1 MKEIVKILE
10 SVASRNGRYGS
21 DIFIDWLDFMI
32 EMFNVEHYMKQGGFE
47 DNAQKMYAENPEL
60 MQCTLLWMN
69 EATIHIER
77 CETWDGL
84 GLVYEDLYK
93 SKGKADALGQFFT
106 PECICDLMA
115 RCSHKPSEESER
127 INDCA
132 CGSGRTLMAIRCQEI
147 AKRKSNNY
155 YYGEDI
161 DSVSVRMCALN
172 LMIYGCRGMVTRMD
186 TLKYVGHWDC
196 YVLNEVRY
204 PIPTPF
210 YSIRKAVRVI
220 EEAQP
225 KKEVAQTKKEEIE
238 KPQSVEVG
246 KKPIQLTLF

>member
-10 SVASRNGRYGS
+10 SVANRNGRYGS
-21 DIFIDWLDFMI
+21 DIFTDWLDFMI
-32 EMFNVEHYMKQGGFE
+32 DMFSTEHYMEGQDGFE
-47 DNAQKMYAENPEL
+47 KNVARLNEQSPEL
-60 MQCTLLWMN
+60 MQCTILWMC
-69 EATIHIER
+69 EATKHIEMY
-77 CETWDGL
+77 ETWDGL
-84 GLVYEDLYK
+84 GLVYEALYK

-106 PECICDLMA
+106 PETICDLMA
-115 RCSHKPSEESER
+115 RCSHTPSDKAET

-132 CGSGRTLMAIRCQEI
+132 CGSGRTLLAMRCQELAMRRNRNI
-147 AKRKSNNY
+147 

-186 TLKYVGHWDC
+186 TLKYVGKWDC

-204 PIPTPF
+204 PIPTPY

-220 EEAQP
+220 DEP
-225 KKEVAQTKKEEIE
+225 PTKKEETE
-238 KPQSVEVG
+238 KPHVIEVG
-246 KKPIQLTLF
+246 NKPIQLTLF